1 LARLSTEGHEVALVL
16 TQPDRPAGRG
26 LRTVASPVKRVA
38 LAQGLPV
45 AQPQDFKA
53 APDIE
58 RIRALRPD
66 ALVVAAY
73 GLLLPP
79 ALLTAGRHGALNIHA
94 SLLPRWR
101 GAAPIQR
108 ALLAG
113 DAQTGISI
121 MQMDAGLDT
130 GPVLAQAQTLIAPQ
144 DDAGTLHDRLAEIG
158 AGLIVDVL
166 RELAAGRAKPV
177 PQPQDGVTYARKID
191 KRETQL
197 DWTRPAVELERAVR
211 AFRPSPGAATR
222 FAGEPIKIWQAR
234 VVQRPLAPGAL
245 APDLVVGCGEGALQ
259 ILELQRAGGRRLP
272 AAEFLRGHPVAPNAR
287 LG

>member
-1 LARLSTEGHEVALVL
+1 LVRLLAEGHEVALVL

-113 DAQTGISI
+113 DAETGISI
-121 MQMDAGLDT
+121 MRMDAGLDT
-130 GPVLAQAQTLIAPQ
+130 GPVLARAKTAIAPE
-144 DDAGTLHDRLAEIG
+144 DDSGTLHDRLAQLG
-158 AGLIVDVL
+158 AGLIVEAL
-166 RELAAGRAKPV
+166 TELAAGRARPV
-177 PQPQDGVTYARKID
+177 PQAQDGVTYARKID

-197 DWTRPAVELERAVR
+197 DWTRPALELERAVR
-211 AFRPSPGAATR
+211 AFRPSPGAAAR
-222 FAGEPIKIWQAR
+222 FAGEPIKIWRAR
-234 VVQRPLAPGAL
+234 VVERPLAPGAL

-259 ILELQRAGGRRLP
+259 LLELQRAGGRRLP
-272 AAEFLRGHPVAPNAR
+272 AAEFLRGHPVAPDAR

>member
-1 LARLSTEGHEVALVL
+1 L
-16 TQPDRPAGRG
+16 QPA
-26 LRTVASPVKRVA
+26 ASPVKRLA
-38 LAQGLPV
+38 LAKGLPV
-45 AQPQDFKA
+45 AQPPDFKQ

-113 DAQTGISI
+113 DARTGISI

-130 GPVLAQAQTLIAPQ
+130 GPVFARRESAIAPQ
-144 DDAGTLHDRLAEIG
+144 DDAGRLHERLAEIG
-158 AGLIVDVL
+158 AGLIVEVL
-166 RELAAGRAKPV
+166 RDLAAGRAQPKP
-177 PQPQDGVTYARKID
+177 QSQDGVTYARKID
-191 KRETQL
+191 KRETHL
-197 DWTRPAVELERAVR
+197 DWSRPALELERAVR
-211 AFRPSPGAATR
+211 AFRPSPGATTR

-234 VVQRPLAPGAL
+234 VVERPLAPGAL

-259 ILELQRAGGRRLP
+259 ILELQRAGGRRLS
-272 AAEFLRGHPVAPNAR
+272 ATEFLRGHPVAPDAR